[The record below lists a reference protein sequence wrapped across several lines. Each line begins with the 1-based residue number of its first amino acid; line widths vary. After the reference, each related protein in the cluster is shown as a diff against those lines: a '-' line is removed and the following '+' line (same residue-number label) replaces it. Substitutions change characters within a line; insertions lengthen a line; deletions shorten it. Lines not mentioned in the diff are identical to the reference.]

1 MSERFVELTWQ
12 DDVAT
17 LTLDRAPDNV
27 LNIAMMEQVNA
38 ALLDLRNRHELKVL
52 VVRGRGGAFCG
63 GVEPGEHSKDR
74 VTRMIQVFHRIFESI
89 RLLDVIA
96 VAAVDGPALGGGFEL
111 ALGCNLVVASESA
124 RFGLPELN
132 MGTFPALACVVLPRA
147 APRRKAMEWIL
158 TGEEIS
164 VRELQEFGL
173 VNRVFPDGTFEEGLN
188 RLVDSLRSKSA
199 PVLKLAKRAQTESY
213 YAVYEEALYKA
224 ENLYLRD
231 LMALDDTHE
240 GIQAVLEK
248 REPRWRNS

>member
-1 MSERFVELTWQ
+1 MSERYVELTWQ
-12 DDVAT
+12 DDIAT

-27 LNIAMMEQVNA
+27 LNIAMMEQVNE
-38 ALLDLRNRHELKVL
+38 ALLELRVRHELKVL
-52 VVRGRGGAFCG
+52 LVRGRGGTFCG
-63 GVEPGEHSKDR
+63 GVEPGEHTKER
-74 VTRMIQVFHRIFESI
+74 VTRMTQVFHRIFESI

-96 VAAVDGPALGGGFEL
+96 VAAVEGPALGGGFEL

-124 RFGLPELN
+124 RFGLPELT

-164 VRELQEFGL
+164 AQELQAYGL
-173 VNRVFPDGTFEEGLN
+173 VNRVFPDEAFEEGLE
-188 RLVDSLRSKSA
+188 RLLGSLRAKSA
-199 PVLKLAKRAQTESY
+199 PVLKLTKRAQTESY

-231 LMALDDTHE
+231 LMALDDAHE
-240 GIQAVLEK
+240 GIQAVLEN